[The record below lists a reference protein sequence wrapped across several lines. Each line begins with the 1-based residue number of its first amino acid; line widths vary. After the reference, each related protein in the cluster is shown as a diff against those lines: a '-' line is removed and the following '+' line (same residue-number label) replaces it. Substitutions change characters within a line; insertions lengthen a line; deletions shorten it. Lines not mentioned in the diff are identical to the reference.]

1 MPHPDLLRQRA
12 AALQL
17 HGLLAHWNDCAGQ
30 PWLPSLLDWE
40 EAERARRS
48 LERRLFSF
56 APTDRTFRAAARSL
70 HQPHQNALGTPAGSY

>member
-1 MPHPDLLRQRA
+1 MTHPDPLRQRA

-40 EAERARRS
+40 
-48 LERRLFSF
+48 
-56 APTDRTFRAAARSL
+56 
-70 HQPHQNALGTPAGSY
+70 